1 MSGTG
6 IQGAIGQV
14 CDFARA
20 EAARALNVLDEDY
33 VIRFLIGAVSGLLKL
48 SERD

>member
-1 MSGTG
+1 MSGTR

-20 EAARALNVLDEDY
+20 EAVKALKVLDEDY
-33 VIRFLIGAVSGLLKL
+33 VIRFLIGAANGLLKL
-48 SERD
+48 RARG